1 VESIEIPIPLLIRLH
16 GNVIDEIRRVMVMNA
31 LVEKFSDD
39 QDLIGTRFEPAD
51 VELTVDNDDSDIE

>member
-1 VESIEIPIPLLIRLH
+1 VESIEIPITLLIRLH
-16 GNVIDEIRRVMVMNA
+16 CNVIDEKRRVMVMNA

-51 VELTVDNDDSDIE
+51 VELAVDDDDSDIE